1 VFDNLWSGLMPI
13 IPHAGS
19 ASGKSAPSLA
29 SLCRAHP
36 RILLATLIALATLLT
51 LWLQPD
57 PYVNLGERD
66 QMAKSGLFAYW
77 DEGDIVVLVRHAER
91 CDRSSNP
98 CLGDPSGIT
107 VSGSEAADG
116 VGNAFKAF
124 GLSSVDI
131 FASPRLRTVQTAYSM
146 FDLSIATE
154 DWLANCR
161 NTLAQNIFEH
171 KKADRNLLLVTHSG
185 CIEAVARTLNTSGA
199 EHDSEYTSALFVFV
213 DKAGGRSR
221 LLGYMSAEDL
231 KQFAGKTQ
239 G

>member
-1 VFDNLWSGLMPI
+1 MPI
-13 IPHAGS
+13 IPYAGA
-19 ASGKSAPSLA
+19 ASGTPVPSFV
-29 SLCRAHP
+29 SLCRKHP
-36 RILLATLIALATLLT
+36 LILFATLIALTTLLS
-51 LWLQPD
+51 LWLQPE
-57 PYVNLGERD
+57 PYVNLGEKD
-66 QMAKSGLFAYW
+66 HMGKSGLFAYW
-77 DEGDIVVLVRHAER
+77 DKGDIVVLVRHAER

-98 CLGDPSGIT
+98 CLGDRSGIT
-107 VSGSEAADG
+107 ISGSEAADG

-131 FASPRLRTVQTAYSM
+131 LASPRLRTVQTAYSM
-146 FDLSIATE
+146 FDISIATE

-161 NTLAQNIFEH
+161 NTLAQHIFEH
-171 KKADRNLLLVTHSG
+171 KKANRNLLLVTHSG

-199 EHDSEYTSALFVFV
+199 EHDSEYTSALFVVV
-213 DKAGGRSR
+213 DKAGGRTR